1 MPELPTALTYGHVV
15 GRYLLAVGDTTRD
28 EDRLP
33 DAVAAQGTVRFRPT
47 VAAIRSAAGLSP
59 VVVPQLVTAT
69 LDDEG
74 YLLDSAGSRGVWLV
88 VGSYD
93 VSFQFGAVALAPFR
107 IFVTAD
113 HTIDTPLDLGAET
126 PFVPA
131 PGEVFVVNEAVRAE
145 TFAARDE
152 TLEILEAIKQTGA
165 TGSGISTEEDAD
177 GHTVLIINST
187 SPARVEVDPAGHA
200 VLVIPGA

>member
-1 MPELPTALTYGHVV
+1 MPELPAALTFGYVI

-28 EDRLP
+28 DDRLP
-33 DAVAAQGTVRFRPT
+33 DPVAASGTVRFRPA
-47 VAAIRSAAGLSP
+47 VAAIRSEGGLSP
-59 VVVPQLVTAT
+59 VIVPQLVTAA

-74 YLLDSAGSRGVWLV
+74 WIVDTAGARGVWLV
-88 VGSYD
+88 AGAYD

-113 HTIDTPLDLGAET
+113 HDEAAPLDLGAET

-145 TFAARDE
+145 TLAARDE
-152 TLEILEAIKQTGA
+152 VRGILDAIVATGA
-165 TGSGISTEEDAD
+165 TGSGLSTETDAA
-177 GHTVLIINST
+177 GHTVLIITST
-187 SPARVEVDPAGHA
+187 SPARVEIDPAGHS
-200 VLVIPGA
+200 VLIIPGA